1 MKISFKWISEIIDEN
16 LDFEECAEL
25 LTDIGL
31 EVEKSNDFSNTN
43 TDLSQLLIGKVKE
56 CIKHPNADRL
66 KLTTVDIGDTDDL
79 KIVCGAPNVDVDQ
92 TVVVAPVG
100 STLTSIK
107 GDSFK
112 IKKAKIRDIE
122 SHGMLCAEDEI
133 GIGESHDGIIILD
146 KEIKP
151 GTKVSKVFKSYSDK
165 IFEIGLTPNRCDAIS
180 HFGVSRDLRAAIS
193 YRKDKQIDLISPSI
207 SNFHNTIISPNLNI
221 DISNSKDCR
230 RFCGLVINNIEIK
243 DSPDFIK
250 NRLNAIGIN
259 PINNIVDITN
269 YVMHELGQPLHAYD
283 RNKIKSNTIKIQK
296 FPRPK
301 KFITLDGEERDLTT
315 YDLMICDDNTPMC
328 IAGIYGGLNHSVSDD
343 TTTIFLESA
352 YFDPVTIRKSS
363 KHHLLNTDSSYRFE
377 RGVDLDNIDYAL
389 KRAAALIV
397 EHCNGEIISDLMDEY
412 PGKID
417 EKNIVLNFNNV
428 DKLIGFKIDKL
439 KIKSILNLLDF
450 KINNVTDI
458 SAGITIPNYRHD
470 VNREC
475 DVIEEILRIHGYNN
489 IEIDK
494 KLNISI
500 SSLTNS
506 NNKYQNLISN
516 YLSSIG
522 FNEIMNNSLVGE
534 KSSQNDNKVILLN
547 SLSSDISAMR
557 TSLLPG
563 MLKSLSHNINRK
575 NTDLKFYEFGSTY
588 KKHNKVY
595 KESKKLGVILSGEI
609 IQSSWYLKNNKSD
622 LFILKNIILNILEKF
637 GINYIETHENNKIV
651 LSYSNNNARI
661 EKVDKSLL
669 SKFEIND
676 SEVFYASIEIDS
688 IYSCKTDE
696 FFKINKLSKYPQVRR
711 DFSFIIDD
719 KITFSEL
726 KNTIKQ
732 SSKLIKE
739 IKLMDVYGGKPLKS
753 NEKSYSFSVVLED
766 INKTLEDSEI
776 NKVSE
781 KIIKEI
787 SKKFNAILRN

>member
-221 DISNSKDCR
+221 DISDSKDCR

-726 KNTIKQ
+726 KKTIKQ

>member
-16 LDFEECAEL
+16 LDFKECAEL

-221 DISNSKDCR
+221 DISDSKDCR

-296 FPRPK
+296 FSSPK

-328 IAGIYGGLNHSVSDD
+328 IAGIYGGLNHSVNDD

-417 EKNIVLNFNNV
+417 EKNIVLNFNNI

-575 NTDLKFYEFGSTY
+575 NTDLKFYEFGS
-588 KKHNKVY
+588 
-595 KESKKLGVILSGEI
+595 
-609 IQSSWYLKNNKSD
+609 
-622 LFILKNIILNILEKF
+622 
-637 GINYIETHENNKIV
+637 
-651 LSYSNNNARI
+651 
-661 EKVDKSLL
+661 
-669 SKFEIND
+669 
-676 SEVFYASIEIDS
+676 
-688 IYSCKTDE
+688 E
-696 FFKINKLSKYPQVRR
+696 FFWK
-711 DFSFIIDD
+711 
-719 KITFSEL
+719 
-726 KNTIKQ
+726 
-732 SSKLIKE
+732 
-739 IKLMDVYGGKPLKS
+739 
-753 NEKSYSFSVVLED
+753 
-766 INKTLEDSEI
+766 
-776 NKVSE
+776 
-781 KIIKEI
+781 
-787 SKKFNAILRN
+787 

>member
-100 STLTSIK
+100 STLTNIK

-221 DISNSKDCR
+221 DISDSKDCR

-296 FPRPK
+296 FSRPK

-428 DKLIGFKIDKL
+428 NKLIGFKIDKL

-622 LFILKNIILNILEKF
+622 LFILKNIIINILEKF

-732 SSKLIKE
+732 TSKLIKE
-739 IKLMDVYGGKPLKS
+739 IKLMDVYDGKPLKS

-787 SKKFNAILRN
+787 SKKFNAVLRN